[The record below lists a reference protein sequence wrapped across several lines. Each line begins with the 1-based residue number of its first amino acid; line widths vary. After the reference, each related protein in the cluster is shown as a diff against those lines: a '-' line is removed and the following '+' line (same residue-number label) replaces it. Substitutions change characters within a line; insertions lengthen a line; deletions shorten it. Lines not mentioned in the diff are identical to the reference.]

1 MKVSE
6 ADDTAKLLHHAT
18 QEAKKQQAKKAEV
31 EEFLGKVT
39 LQATL
44 IQEGMTAAQRDLKKV
59 NSEIKNLVNMA
70 DDLRKIPT
78 PTTS

>member
-1 MKVSE
+1 MDYERAEQQLLKQTMKVSE

-39 LQATL
+39 L
-44 IQEGMTAAQRDLKKV
+44 
-59 NSEIKNLVNMA
+59 
-70 DDLRKIPT
+70 
-78 PTTS
+78 